1 MEMVIELLKKEY
13 NKKSL
18 SFKKKPI
25 LIGGLAKEYYGIRK
39 TGMDI
44 DLVICNEDY
53 QMLAKKYPD
62 NRKDI
67 WGDMGVVIEP
77 FEIWRCIML
86 LDYDFYLKD
95 AIDEEIVYVVS
106 LEKLTLMCIF
116 GMEVPKYREDL
127 KLIANYYTDRFRN
140 KKYLEESE
148 RHIKSY
154 RSNSGGIIFGGK
166 YKDE

>member
-1 MEMVIELLKKEY
+1 
-13 NKKSL
+13 
-18 SFKKKPI
+18 
-25 LIGGLAKEYYGIRK
+25 
-39 TGMDI
+39 MDI

-53 QMLAKKYPD
+53 QIFAEKYPD

-67 WGDMGVVIEP
+67 RGDMGVVIEP
-77 FEIWRCIML
+77 FEIWRSIML

-116 GMEVPKYREDL
+116 LMEVPKHREYL
-127 KLIANYYTDRFRN
+127 ELIANYYTNRFRN
-140 KKYLEESE
+140 KKYSEESE

-154 RSNSGGIIFGGK
+154 KSSGGGIIFGGK
-166 YKDE
+166 YMGE